1 MNEEQFQEPKFK
13 IYPNIKLPQQSIVGF
28 DYRINEIKLFEYLD
42 ITVYLLDSRG
52 QILDNKI
59 LRMQNEDYKKWS
71 TNDNYVIEWI
81 KQHCI

>member
-1 MNEEQFQEPKFK
+1 MNEEQFPEPKFK
-13 IYPNIKLPQQSIVGF
+13 IYPNIKLPQQTIVGF

-71 TNDNYVIEWI
+71 TDDNYVIQWI
-81 KQHCI
+81 KQQCI

>member
-1 MNEEQFQEPKFK
+1 MNEFTEPKFK
-13 IYPNIKLPQQSIVGF
+13 IYPNIKLPQQTIVGF

-42 ITVYLLDSRG
+42 ITVYLLDERG

-71 TNDNYVIEWI
+71 TDDNYVIQWI
-81 KQHCI
+81 KQQINS